1 MDTSIT
7 YTNEALGNISPIYPD
22 SLMSIEAEA
31 DVNSSLGS
39 VWSFPMSVVPLGWRW
54 FSLGIFPVSRGGFI
68 GILTD
73 DEAREMKE
81 GISLFKK
88 RFDDDLAR
96 RNKILFGE

>member
-1 MDTSIT
+1 MDTT
-7 YTNEALGNISPIYPD
+7 FEYTTEALGNMSPVYPD

-31 DVNSSLGS
+31 DANSSFGS
-39 VWSFPMSVVPLGWRW
+39 VWPSSLIPVPLGWR
-54 FSLGIFPVSRGGFI
+54 FSVGIFPASRDGFV
-68 GILTD
+68 GILSD
-73 DEAREMKE
+73 DEAREMKA